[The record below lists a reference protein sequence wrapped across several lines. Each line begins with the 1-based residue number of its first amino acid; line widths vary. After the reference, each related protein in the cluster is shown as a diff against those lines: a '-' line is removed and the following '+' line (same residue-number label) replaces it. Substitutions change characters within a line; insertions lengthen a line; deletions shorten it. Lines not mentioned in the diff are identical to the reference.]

1 MDVGGIQKGWRFS
14 LILDGP
20 LVLMSVPRRKQS
32 RITLGDKFVFRRRT
46 EGSGT
51 DANPLSYQ
59 EECSAPIAP
68 PCPAGKWR
76 LVE

>member
-1 MDVGGIQKGWRFS
+1 MDASDIQLSWRFS

-46 EGSGT
+46 EGTGT
-51 DANPLSYQ
+51 DAEPLPY
-59 EECSAPIAP
+59 
-68 PCPAGKWR
+68 
-76 LVE
+76 

>member
-1 MDVGGIQKGWRFS
+1 MDVGGIQWGWRFS

-46 EGSGT
+46 EGTGT
-51 DANPLSYQ
+51 DAESLAYQ
-59 EECSAPIAP
+59 KKCFAPIAP
-68 PCPAGKWR
+68 SCPAGKWR